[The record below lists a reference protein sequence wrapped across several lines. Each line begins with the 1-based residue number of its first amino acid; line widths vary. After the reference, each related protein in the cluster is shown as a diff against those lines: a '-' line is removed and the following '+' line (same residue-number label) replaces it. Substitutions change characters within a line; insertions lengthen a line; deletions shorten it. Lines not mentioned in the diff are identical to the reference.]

1 MIASVC
7 SVFITLFPNSKTQA
21 NPSLEETLDI
31 DSNLIQNSPVL
42 KKWGTEIPNLLE
54 DIRNDPSFNT
64 KVKLGIVQYPSSDDL
79 GGFQVGIEDVFFGTT
94 GITASIGYSQSL
106 NADRVHFE
114 GDLFY
119 SLFPLGNYFNLAP
132 VVGYHYLETEDYQED
147 GLNVGLQL
155 RLVLSRTDAA
165 DIRLTQSFL
174 SPGKET
180 EVGLTTLAVGYAV
193 SDQLRLGVEIQK
205 QNAAVSKDSR
215 VGVLTQ
221 WQFP

>member
-1 MIASVC
+1 VIASVC
-7 SVFITLFPNSKTQA
+7 SVFITLFLNSKTQA
-21 NPSLEETLDI
+21 NPSLEEALDL

-42 KKWGTEIPNLLE
+42 QKWGTEIPNILE

-79 GGFQVGIEDVFFGTT
+79 GGFQVGIEDIFLGKTRTT
-94 GITASIGYSQSL
+94 ANVGYSQSL
-106 NADRVHFE
+106 NADRTHFE

-119 SLFPLGNYFNLAP
+119 SLFPLGNYFNVAP
-132 VVGYHYLETEDYQED
+132 VVGYHYLETEKYQED

-155 RLVLSRTDAA
+155 RFILSRTDAA

-205 QNAAVSKDSR
+205 QNATVSKDSR
-215 VGVLTQ
+215 VGILTQ